1 MAVTASSSPLME
13 YRDGR
18 GTVLFCQ
25 MDVTG
30 RTETDPAAE
39 TLARN
44 LLQFVSAWKATP
56 QRKAIYIGDAAGKSH
71 LESVG
76 ISVGSYDGQNL
87 SPDQVLIVGP
97 GDAQKFW
104 RRASHR
110 RLAEGRRASAGDRD
124 RPS

>member
-1 MAVTASSSPLME
+1 ME

-44 LLQFVSAWKATP
+44 LLQFVSASKATP

-76 ISVGSYDGQNL
+76 ISVGSYDGQNPL
-87 SPDQVLIVGP
+87 ARPSPHCRAP
-97 GDAQKFW
+97 GDAQKFLK

-110 RLAEGRRASAGDRD
+110 RLAEGRWASTGDRD